1 MSIKS
6 LLFFS
11 SLLLLS
17 SGSASFA
24 SGALE
29 HEAESPAQAT
39 RSPQPK
45 ISFKNF
51 TFDPETKQF
60 EGGIFNEAQ
69 VVAGELGAYY
79 TGKYQAVQKQLDLA
93 RDHLNVLKQKF
104 NAERYKTLKQHK
116 IECPPEEFK
125 QSEAYE
131 AYKQLRAQ
139 QGEILLQENAI
150 KDLNLKSQA
159 YNQYREAMSSLPH
172 MLQQVFYLTY
182 LQPEAIYISSSGYY
196 HYKYPIAIETQ
207 HIDLQNIEHHIRNL
221 TTAPSADTIKPL
233 QKEGSLV
240 FDFLKRRAY
249 NFQEREI
256 KPAQEA
262 REFFKLQ
269 EAKEMKEFV
278 FLLPTDMPKV
288 ELYKKFIA
296 YQKKVTIKQLRA
308 YKKKLENE
316 ITPLAQFYNGTIEAL
331 KTFQQEVKEL
341 KAS

>member
-11 SLLLLS
+11 SLLILS

-29 HEAESPAQAT
+29 HEAESPAQAI
-39 RSPQPK
+39 RLPQPK
-45 ISFKNF
+45 ITFKNF

-79 TGKYQAVQKQLDLA
+79 TGRYQTIQEKLELA
-93 RDHLNVLKQKF
+93 RDHLNVLKQEF
-104 NAERYKTLKQHK
+104 NAERYKILKQHK
-116 IECPPEEFK
+116 TECAPEEFK
-125 QSEAYE
+125 QSGAHG

-139 QGEILLQENAI
+139 QGEILLQKGAV
-150 KDLNLKSQA
+150 KGLNLKLQA

-196 HYKYPIAIETQ
+196 HYKYPIAIKTH
-207 HIDLQNIEHHIRNL
+207 HIDLQNIEYHIRNL
-221 TTAPSADTIKPL
+221 TTALSTDTIKFL
-233 QKEGSLV
+233 QEEGSLV
-240 FDFLKRRAY
+240 FDFLSRRACK
-249 NFQEREI
+249 FQERKI
-256 KPAQEA
+256 KPAEEA

-269 EAKEMKEFV
+269 DAKEMKEFV
-278 FLLPTDMPKV
+278 FLLHPDMPKA
-288 ELYKKFIA
+288 EFDEKFIA
-296 YQKKVTIKQLRA
+296 YQKKLTIKQLRA
-308 YKKKLENE
+308 YKKKLKNE